1 MFLISYKSLKY
12 KSKKSFININKKLYL
27 FLFYLFLNIKNLLL
41 LSLKDLILLK
51 LYIFNNY
58 NFKEF
63 YYIIFIKSF

>member
-1 MFLISYKSLKY
+1 MFLIFYKSLKY
-12 KSKKSFININKKLYL
+12 KFKKSFININKKLYL

-41 LSLKDLILLK
+41 LSFKSLILLK

-63 YYIIFIKSF
+63 LLYYLY

>member
-1 MFLISYKSLKY
+1 MFLIFYKSLKY
-12 KSKKSFININKKLYL
+12 KFKNSFININKKLYL

-41 LSLKDLILLK
+41 LSFKSLILLK

-63 YYIIFIKSF
+63 LLYYLY